1 MRGKERFLG
10 AKAGKYGRVSGVW
23 KRDSEK
29 RLRPNLGRMCYKS
42 TSLGKS
48 LQNLHI
54 IIVDTDT

>member
-1 MRGKERFLG
+1 MRGGKGLLS

-23 KRDSEK
+23 KRDNEK
-29 RLRPNLGRMCYKS
+29 RLRPNLGTMCSKS
-42 TSLGKS
+42 ISLGKS